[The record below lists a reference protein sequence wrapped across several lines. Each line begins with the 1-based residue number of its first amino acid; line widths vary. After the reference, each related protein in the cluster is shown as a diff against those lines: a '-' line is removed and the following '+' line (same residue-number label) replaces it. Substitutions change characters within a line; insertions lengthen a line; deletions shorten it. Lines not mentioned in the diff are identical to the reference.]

1 MDPNIHE
8 AHRRDRRRR
17 RLPSLL
23 LLTIIVIVV
32 ASWIGLFGFLGST
45 AAMGTAQ
52 SLEERYLCDIDGMDL
67 TFPDVSRLSSV
78 VTSDG
83 VELGK
88 LSERNSQPTPLDE
101 MPVMVIDALLS
112 AEDKSFYEHSGVDF
126 RAIFRSALAGG
137 ESGASTITQ
146 QVVKQNFLSSDR
158 TIERK
163 ICEAQVATEL
173 ERRFTKEQILEFY
186 ANSVFFGSNAYG
198 VVAAAQEYFGKSLD
212 ELTIAEAATLVTP
225 IRSPTF
231 YHPRQNPQNSFE
243 ARNRTIDRMF
253 DNGFITVDAA
263 TTAKAQPLGVVPHP
277 ESEELSPQVMI
288 AVRRALLDDTDP
300 RFDPRFA
307 SVLGDT
313 YTERKQAIFGCPAAD
328 TTCSGGGGL
337 TIVTTVNDDWQ
348 KEANRILRAWYRPGS
363 GGPTGAIATVENA
376 TGAIRVVAS
385 GIEYGTDTAAGE
397 RPYDLAIGGRRHAG
411 SALKPFTL
419 AAALENGDL
428 EGRRVTLNSYWDR
441 SSPAAIDCGSPG
453 CGGNPNNSIWA
464 PLNAGR
470 EPHRLTTLEA
480 GTYSSINTVYARVIQ
495 AIGPEVVIEMAARLG
510 IKSSMKPVYSVTLG
524 AASVSPLEMASAYST
539 FANSGN
545 YIEPYLIER
554 ITDAS
559 GTVVYQHRSQPVR
572 VLSEQIAAAVTST
585 LEKVVS
591 RGTGNPQANIG
602 RPQAGKTG
610 TATDYTDVWFIGF
623 IPQYS
628 TAVWVGH
635 PDGSIEMR
643 GFTVWNDM
651 EGREQSHRVAY
662 GGTVAAPV
670 WRQFMLYL
678 TEDLEVL
685 EFPEPPDGTS
695 AYYAVP
701 GTSVPRINVEMKLED
716 IEDAVYAAHL
726 RVEIVEVPSFE
737 EPGTI
742 ISLAPESGTRLAQGS
757 AVTLEISIGIPEDI
771 EGPDLIGLSVTEV
784 PSALALFEEE
794 TAVTLN
800 WVRVDVEVP
809 DPTQWSTVISTD
821 PIPGALVSPGD
832 TITVFVGVQ
841 PTA

>member
-32 ASWIGLFGFLGST
+32 AGWIGLFGFLGST

-794 TAVTLN
+794 TAGTLN

>member
-32 ASWIGLFGFLGST
+32 ASWVGLFGFLGST

-52 SLEERYLCDIDGMDL
+52 SLEEQYLCDIDGMDL

-146 QVVKQNFLSSDR
+146 QVVKQNFLTSDR

-173 ERRFTKEQILEFY
+173 ERLFTKEQILEFY

-198 VVAAAQEYFGKSLD
+198 VTAAAQEYFGKSLD
-212 ELTIAEAATLVTP
+212 ELTVAEAATLVTP

-231 YHPRQNPQNSFE
+231 YHPRQNPQNSLE
-243 ARNRTIDRMF
+243 ARNRTIDRMS

-288 AVRRALLDDTDP
+288 AVRRALLDDTAN
-300 RFDPRFA
+300 RYG
-307 SVLGDT
+307 LGAT
-313 YTERKQAIFGCPAAD
+313 YTERKEAVFGCPAAD

-337 TIVTTVNDDWQ
+337 TIDVTVDFDLQT
-348 KEANRILRAWYRPGS
+348 EANRILRAWYRQGS

-385 GIEYGTDTAAGE
+385 GTEYGTDIAAGE
-397 RPYDLAIGGRRHAG
+397 RPYDLAIEGRRHAG

-419 AAALENGDL
+419 AAALESGDL
-428 EGRRVTLNSYWDR
+428 EGRRITLNSYWDR
-441 SSPAAIDCGSPG
+441 SSPAAIDCGAPG
-453 CGGNPNNSIWA
+453 CGGNANNSIWA

-495 AIGPEVVIEMAARLG
+495 AIGPEVVIEMAGRLG

-539 FANSGN
+539 FANGGN

-559 GTVVYQHRSQPVR
+559 GTVVYQHRTQPVR
-572 VLSEQIAAAVTST
+572 VLSEQIAAAVTTT

-591 RGTGNPQANIG
+591 RGTGNPHANIG

-610 TATDYTDVWFIGF
+610 TATDYTDVWFVGF

-635 PDGSIEMR
+635 PDRSVEMR
-643 GFTVWNDM
+643 GFTVWNDID
-651 EGREQSHRVAY
+651 GREQSHRVAY

-670 WRQFMLYL
+670 WKQFMLYL

-685 EFPEPPDGTS
+685 DFPEPPDGTS

-701 GTSVPRINVEMKLED
+701 GTRVPRINVDMTLQA
-716 IEDAVYAAHL
+716 IEAAVYGAHL

-742 ISLAPESGTRLAQGS
+742 ISLEPESGTGLAQGA
-757 AVTLEISIGIPEDI
+757 AVTLEISIGIPEEI
-771 EGPDLIGLSVTEV
+771 EGPDLIGLPVTEV
-784 PSALALFEEE
+784 PSALTLFEEE
-794 TAVTLN
+794 TAVTLS

-841 PTA
+841 PIISE